1 MLAVYL
7 FGAILGGGLIVF
19 SALAGMSSHSDVGGH
34 GLDHSSDHSS
44 DHVAGHGSVH
54 GTGAAWLPF
63 FSLRFWIYA
72 VGAFGLTGAGLTFF
86 KASQEPATLVIA
98 TVAGLLMGFSAAT
111 IVRLLSRA
119 ESTSG
124 LLENDFL
131 GAIAKV
137 SVPIGTLPGK
147 VRTSIKGE
155 IIDLVASCNDGES
168 FSIGDEVM
176 IVDVEG
182 NSVTVARQADFLGE

>member
-19 SALAGMSSHSDVGGH
+19 SALAGMSSHAEVGGH
-34 GLDHSSDHSS
+34 GLDHSTDNG
-44 DHVAGHGSVH
+44 AGHGSDH

-63 FSLRFWIYA
+63 LSLRFWIYA

-137 SVPIGTLPGK
+137 SVQIGTLPGK

-155 IIDLVASCNDGES
+155 IIDLVASCKDGES